1 MKRDLSIVFV
11 LLAAFVFCGPSDAAA
26 ETYEQGHQRLYATGE
41 VLKVGDLV
49 NLGSV
54 GDGSVASV
62 SIRYN
67 MVRSALEVEWLYNGE
82 VIGHIDLPKGQRQT
96 VSFDYGKRLPASI
109 EVRFV
114 GPAGHV
120 QVLAIKVVARPA
132 QQVVAGS
139 TVGTT
144 TGSNVVLAGE
154 GVSQAQTPTPPQL
167 DFIEP
172 GQLLRADPKAEGFD
186 DSKCERLICTL
197 PPDWLRIGSTG
208 QQYVSSFYLLF
219 QHAEKAAHEEMP
231 PEGHCAW
238 WDRPMA
244 DDEPHQVLGASYNS
258 RIDIRITWEPEI
270 TYSFRPQRANNKL
283 DQNEPARFIRLW
295 DTVMAGDWLDL
306 CVVPRVVNSVTHLA
320 VVGQY

>member
-1 MKRDLSIVFV
+1 MNRDLTIVFV
-11 LLAAFVFCGPSDAAA
+11 LLVAVVLFRPSDARG
-26 ETYEQGHQRLYATGE
+26 ETFEQAHQRLYATGE

-82 VIGHIDLPKGQRQT
+82 ALGHTVLSKGT
-96 VSFDYGKRLPASI
+96 GKTAGFDYGKRLPASI
-109 EVRFV
+109 EVRFA

-132 QQVVAGS
+132 QQMVVGS

-144 TGSNVVLAGE
+144 TGSDVVLAGD
-154 GVSQAQTPTPPQL
+154 GVSQMQTPTPPQL

-172 GQLLRADPKAEGFD
+172 GQILRTDPKAEGFD

-197 PPDWLRIGSTG
+197 PPGRLRIGDTG
-208 QQYVSSFYLLF
+208 QDYVSSFYMLF
-219 QHAEKAAHEEMP
+219 QHAEKAAREEMP
-231 PEGHCAW
+231 PEGHCAR

-244 DDEPHQVLGASYNS
+244 NDEPRQILAASYNT
-258 RIDIRITWEPEI
+258 RIDIEITWEPEI
-270 TYSFRPQRANNKL
+270 TYSFRPAKANINK
-283 DQNEPARFIRLW
+283 DQEEPARFIRLW
-295 DTVMAGDWLDL
+295 DSVMAGGFLDL
-306 CVVPRVVNSVTHLA
+306 CTEPRKVHSVTYLA
-320 VVGQY
+320 VRGQY

>member
-1 MKRDLSIVFV
+1 MKRDLTIIFV
-11 LLAAFVFCGPSDAAA
+11 LLVAVVFCAPSDAGA
-26 ETYEQGHQRLYATGE
+26 ETFEQSHRHLYATGE
-41 VLKVGDLV
+41 ILEVGDLV

-54 GDGSVASV
+54 GAGSIASV

-67 MVRSALEVEWLYNGE
+67 MVRSALEVDWLYNGE
-82 VIGHIDLPKGQRQT
+82 IIGHTVLATGQGKI

-109 EVRFV
+109 ELRFA

-120 QVLAIKVVARPA
+120 QVLAVSVVARPA

-144 TGSNVVLAGE
+144 TGSDVVFAGE

-197 PPDWLRIGSTG
+197 PPDWLRIGDTG
-208 QQYVSSFYLLF
+208 QDYVSSFYLLF
-219 QHAEKAAHEEMP
+219 QHAEKAAHLEMP
-231 PEGHCAW
+231 AEGHCAW

-244 DDEPHQVLGASYNS
+244 RDEPRQVLGASFNA

-270 TYSFRPQRANNKL
+270 SYSFRPANIYK
-283 DQNEPARFIRLW
+283 DQEEPARFIKLW
-295 DTVMAGDWLDL
+295 DTVMAGDWLDI
-306 CVVPRVVNSVTHLA
+306 CVVPRVVDSVTHLA